1 MFRSA
6 ALISFTFLAVAYG
19 QQAGTLTTETH
30 PPLTW
35 QQCTASGSCTTQSS
49 SVVLDAN
56 WRWLHSTTSSTNC
69 YTGNTWDAT
78 LCPDPTTCAKNCAL
92 DGADYEDT
100 YGVTASGNSL
110 TLKLVTQSSQ
120 KNVGSR
126 LYLMAPGSTT
136 EYQTFNLINQE
147 FTFTVDV
154 SQLPCGLNGAL
165 YFSQMDADGGVS
177 RFPTNTAGAKYGTGY
192 CDSQCPHDIKFI
204 DGLANIDG
212 WAPASNNDNT
222 GTGETGSCCSEMD
235 IWEANSISAAVTPH
249 PCTVT
254 EQTSCTGSTCSSANS
269 TAGVCDQAGCDFN
282 SYRLGDTTFY
292 GPGLT
297 VDTTKPFTVVTQ
309 FVSSNNETSGTL
321 TAIRRLYVQNGVVIQ
336 NSQTNIPGIT
346 ATNEIDA
353 NFCEQQKTAFG
364 DTDTFDQKG
373 GLAGMGEAFSKGMV
387 LVLSLWD
394 DYSVNMLWLDS
405 TYPTDGTSPGDA
417 RGTCSTSSGVPA
429 TVESQSPNAQVIYS
443 DIKVGPIGSTYSAG
457 TGPGT
462 GTGTTSVGSTSTTSS
477 APSGATQVEWGQCGG
492 IGYSGP
498 TICASGSTCTV
509 SNAYYSQCLP

>member
-19 QQAGTLTTETH
+19 QQPGTLTAETH

-35 QQCTASGSCTTQSS
+35 QQCTASGCTTQTSA
-49 SVVLDAN
+49 VVLDAN
-56 WRWLHSTTSSTNC
+56 WRWTHATNSSTNC

-78 LCPDPTTCAKNCAL
+78 LCPDPTTCAANCAL
-92 DGADYEDT
+92 DGADYPGT
-100 YGVTASGNSL
+100 YGVTASGSSL

-136 EYQTFNLINQE
+136 EYQSFKLINQE
-147 FTFTVDV
+147 FTFDVDV
-154 SQLPCGLNGAL
+154 SQLPCGLNGAV
-165 YFSQMDADGGVS
+165 YFSQMDIDGGTS
-177 RFPTNTAGAKYGTGY
+177 RFPTNKAGAKFGTGY

-204 DGLANIDG
+204 DGQANIND
-212 WAPASNNDNT
+212 WTPASNNGNT
-222 GTGETGSCCSEMD
+222 GTGSLGSCCAEMD

-254 EQTSCTGSTCSSANS
+254 EQTSCTGTQCSSPNS

-282 SYRLGDTTFY
+282 SYRLGDTSFY
-292 GPGLT
+292 GPGMT
-297 VDTTKPFTVVTQ
+297 VDTTKPFTIVTQ
-309 FVSSNNETSGTL
+309 FISSNNQSSGTL
-321 TAIRRLYVQNGVVIQ
+321 SAIRRLYVQNGQVIQ
-336 NSQTNIPGIT
+336 NSMTNIAGID
-346 ATNEIDA
+346 ATNEISTQ
-353 NFCEQQKTAFG
+353 FCQQQKTAFG

-373 GLAGMGEAFSKGMV
+373 GLTGMGTALNDGMV

-394 DYSVNMLWLDS
+394 DYAVNMLWLDS
-405 TYPTDGTSPGDA
+405 TYPTDGTKPGDF
-417 RGTCSTSSGVPA
+417 RGTCATSSGVPA

-443 DIKVGPIGSTYSAG
+443 NIKVGAIGSTYSTSG
-457 TGPGT
+457 TSPT
-462 GTGTTSVGSTSTTSS
+462 GTQPTGTSPTGTNP
-477 APSGATQVEWGQCGG
+477 PSATQTVWGQCGG

-498 TICASGSTCTV
+498 TSCASGSTCQ
-509 SNAYYSQCLP
+509 SSGPYYSQCIP